1 MPPWRRRVFEMSD
14 ANDVWSR
21 THYLEMALLSFD
33 VHVVAGDD
41 GDSSTMAAV
50 A

>member
-14 ANDVWSR
+14 GNDVYR
-21 THYLEMALLSFD
+21 THYLEMALFFFD

>member
-1 MPPWRRRVFEMSD
+1 MPLRRRRVFEMSD
-14 ANDVWSR
+14 GNDVWSR
-21 THYLEMALLSFD
+21 THYLEMALFSFD
-33 VHVVAGDD
+33 VVAGDD